1 MKRSSPTHPC
11 QDGRKEKIARRQDPV
26 SCQFCRTRKLKCD
39 RNFPCSNCRARKVPC
54 VSAIGQ
60 ADIPSSQPI
69 NSLSAGSSSQGI
81 EELNARLKRLEELLE
96 RKVNVS
102 GSSNDTASVVSTQE
116 TPAEDTQITNTVSW
130 LESDA
135 FEHRGLHESTNY
147 NLLSYNDETTQTF
160 ATSFLGT
167 SAATVQA
174 GVDAQSLCS
183 LPSRKRARVL
193 FDYYVDNIVWI
204 YHITHIPTLESHLN
218 RLYDDLDQN
227 LQPRNEHVALLSAV
241 FALSVYFQG
250 AELLSETRRWT
261 LLAQKAL
268 CAANFI
274 GKPTMESIQAV
285 LLIGQHL
292 LPNIGGIAT
301 FRVLFTTAMHSARSL
316 GFDHIDSTQ
325 SKKRRVG
332 KELNYVELETK
343 RRIWWHIV
351 STDWIM
357 SFMSGPQSGTY
368 MVHPQQMK
376 CDYPSNVNDVD
387 IGPPGDYK
395 QPSCMETDMTYSTFR
410 YQLSIIC
417 REIVDAMQNLGCEIH
432 ELPYEM
438 VLNFDRKLICML
450 SEVPP
455 AFRIDAKSRAQ
466 YKDLDAKHPF
476 LAVQR
481 TAGHFGIQTRFTR
494 LHRPYLARGAHDPR
508 FSYSRMVCLRSARSV
523 IELGTELME
532 WGKKQ
537 NFQPVRMWTVT
548 HHIFVAT
555 VMLVMDFCL
564 NKDDPRS
571 EERKSEIVDAFR
583 MLESCQET
591 GTIARRGL
599 EQLRDILRRGTSSTE
614 EALAQVQNHRNAGR
628 DASSSVNPS
637 KRRNSEFRM
646 PEPMTAFPG
655 LDINDPCSRADW
667 DNVDFDTIEE
677 INFDTDLSA
686 SDFEALFLNGMAPQC
701 G

>member
-1 MKRSSPTHPC
+1 MIEYWYLVNKRYIKQGKGAPTSTRNAEEYSP
-11 QDGRKEKIARRQDPV
+11 
-26 SCQFCRTRKLKCD
+26 LKAHSVCD
-39 RNFPCSNCRARKVPC
+39 RNFPCSNCRARRLPC
-54 VSAIGQ
+54 VSAAGQ

-96 RKVNVS
+96 KNIIVS
-102 GSSNDTASVVSTQE
+102 GSSKDTGSVVSTQE
-116 TPAEDTQITNTVSW
+116 TPAEDVQITNTVSW

-147 NLLSYNDETTQTF
+147 NLPCYNDEITQSF
-160 ATSFLGT
+160 AASFLGP
-167 SAATVQA
+167 SATTVRA

-183 LPSRKRARVL
+183 LPSRKHARVL
-193 FDYYVDNIVWI
+193 FDYFVDNIVWI
-204 YHITHIPTLESHLN
+204 YHICHIPTLESHLN

-227 LQPRNEHVALLSAV
+227 LQPRNDHVALLSAV

-250 AELLSETRRWT
+250 AEPLSETHRWT
-261 LLAQKAL
+261 LLAQRAL

-274 GKPTMESIQAV
+274 AKPTIESIQAV
-285 LLIGQHL
+285 LFIAQHL

-316 GFDHIDSTQ
+316 GFDHLDSTQ

-351 STDWIM
+351 STDWQI
-357 SFMSGPQSGTY
+357 
-368 MVHPQQMK
+368 K

-387 IGPPGDYK
+387 IGPPGDYN

-438 VLNFDRKLICML
+438 VLNFDRKLICMV
-450 SEVPP
+450 SEIPP

-466 YKDLDAKHPF
+466 NKYLDAKHPF

-481 TAGHFGIQTRFTR
+481 TAGHFGVQTRFTR

-523 IELGTELME
+523 IELGTELTY

-555 VMLVMDFCL
+555 VILVMDFCL

-571 EERKSEIVDAFR
+571 EERKAEIVDAFK

-591 GTIARRGL
+591 STIARRGL
-599 EQLRDILRRGTSSTE
+599 EQLQDILRRGTSSTE
-614 EALAQVQNHRNAGR
+614 EPLAQVQNYRDADG
-628 DASSSVNPS
+628 DASSSINTS
-637 KRRNSEFRM
+637 KQRNSEFRM
-646 PEPMTAFPG
+646 PESMTSFPG
-655 LDINDPCSRADW
+655 LNINDPCSRVDW
-667 DNVDFDTIEE
+667 ENVDFETIED

-686 SDFEALFLNGMAPQC
+686 SDFEALFHNGPAPQC

>member
-1 MKRSSPTHPC
+1 MDNP
-11 QDGRKEKIARRQDPV
+11 E
-26 SCQFCRTRKLKCD
+26 LCD
-39 RNFPCSNCRARKVPC
+39 RNFPCSNCRARRLPC
-54 VSAIGQ
+54 VSAAGQ

-69 NSLSAGSSSQGI
+69 NSRSAGSSSQGI

-96 RKVNVS
+96 KNINVS
-102 GSSNDTASVVSTQE
+102 GSLKDTASVVSTQE
-116 TPAEDTQITNTVSW
+116 TPAEDAQIANTVSW

-147 NLLSYNDETTQTF
+147 NLLCHNDEITQTF
-160 ATSFLGT
+160 AASFLGA
-167 SAATVQA
+167 SASTVRT
-174 GVDAQSLCS
+174 GVDAQSLRS
-183 LPSRKRARVL
+183 LPSRKHARVL
-193 FDYYVDNIVWI
+193 FDYFVDNIVWI
-204 YHITHIPTLESHLN
+204 YHIIHVPTLESHLN

-227 LQPRNEHVALLSAV
+227 LQPRNEHVALLSTV
-241 FALSVYFQG
+241 FALSLYFQG
-250 AELLSETRRWT
+250 TEPLSETHRWT

-268 CAANFI
+268 CAANYV

-285 LLIGQHL
+285 LLIAQHL

-316 GFDHIDSTQ
+316 GFDHLDSAQ

-351 STDWIM
+351 STDW
-357 SFMSGPQSGTY
+357 
-368 MVHPQQMK
+368 QMK

-432 ELPYEM
+432 ELPYET

-450 SEVPP
+450 SEIPP
-455 AFRIDAKSRAQ
+455 ALRIDAKSRAQ
-466 YKDLDAKHPF
+466 YKDLDAKHPL

-523 IELGTELME
+523 IELGTELTE

-555 VMLVMDFCL
+555 VILVMDFCL

-583 MLESCQET
+583 MLESCQESST
-591 GTIARRGL
+591 LSRRGL

-614 EALAQVQNHRNAGR
+614 EALAQVHNHRDAYR
-628 DASSSVNPS
+628 DASSSKNSS
-637 KRRNSEFRM
+637 KQRNSEFRM
-646 PEPMTAFPG
+646 PEPMTPFPG
-655 LDINDPCSRADW
+655 LDINDPCSRVDW
-667 DNVDFDTIEE
+667 ENVDFDTIED
-677 INFDTDLSA
+677 INFDTDLSV
-686 SDFEALFLNGMAPQC
+686 SDFKALFLNGLAPQC